1 MTESIDVEVPSR
13 GVMAARTI
21 IAYLAGFL
29 AVANCMGA
37 LLVLHPAVL
46 AHAVAIIVAFPQLRT
61 RAEALAGMTL
71 TTPAAVLLWLGAT
84 ALGNIWLTVAA
95 AFA

>member
-1 MTESIDVEVPSR
+1 MSESINVEVPSR

-21 IAYLAGFL
+21 VAYLAGFL

-37 LLVLHPAVL
+37 LLVLHPAAL

-61 RAEALAGMTL
+61 RAEAFAGMAL
-71 TTPAAVLLWLGAT
+71 TTPAAALIWILTT

>member
-1 MTESIDVEVPSR
+1 MSESIEVSVPSR
-13 GVMAARTI
+13 GILAAQTI

-37 LLVLHPAVL
+37 LLVVHPAAL
-46 AHAVAIIVAFPQLRT
+46 PHAVAVLVAFPQLRT
-61 RAEALAGMTL
+61 RAEALAGMEL
-71 TTPAAVLLWLGAT
+71 TTPAAVLLWFGAT
-84 ALGNIWLTVAA
+84 ALGNLWLTVAA